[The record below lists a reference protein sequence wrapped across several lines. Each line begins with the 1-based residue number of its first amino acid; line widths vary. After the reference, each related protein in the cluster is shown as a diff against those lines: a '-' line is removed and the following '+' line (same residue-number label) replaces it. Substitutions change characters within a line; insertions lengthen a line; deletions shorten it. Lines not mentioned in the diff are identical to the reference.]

1 MEAILLCNSIAY
13 FARARPHQLAC
24 VDMATNEKLTYA
36 DFDARTARMALAL
49 DRMMGSVGL
58 SGRRVAVLARNSV
71 ELLCLHV
78 ACRRLGAVFVPL
90 NWRLSGNELA
100 SILRVAEPV
109 LILIHPDFSA
119 LASDLHEGA
128 PAARLASFGP
138 GGDLARA
145 MAAVTRAHQVP
156 RRMRGDEIVTLLF
169 TSGTTGRPKGVV
181 ITGDNAHASARN
193 YALSVNIDASTVFLC
208 DMPLF
213 HVVGLFTSCGSVLE
227 AGGTLLLSPQ
237 FSAEATQRW
246 IADPALGVTHYF
258 CVPQMA
264 QMLRSAPGFDPLPF
278 RRLKALQTGGAPH
291 AAHAIGE
298 WIDDGVR
305 CVDGFG
311 MTEAG
316 TVLGV
321 PPHDFALLRRKAG
334 TVGVPAPHIEVRV
347 VDRKG
352 MDVEVDAVG
361 ELWVRGPSVTPG
373 YWHDKLA
380 TNTAFRDGWLRTG
393 DAASVDK
400 DGFFTVVDRWKD
412 MYISGGENVYPAEVE
427 AVLLEIPGV
436 SEAAVVGIADPK
448 WGEAG
453 SAYLVM
459 AAEVDFSLDVILM
472 HCRRKLAR
480 YKIPKEIHVVDALPR
495 TASGKLKKDL
505 LRKAGPPRP
514 GQATAA
520 YRRS

>member
-1 MEAILLCNSIAY
+1 VLCDSIAY
-13 FARARPHQLAC
+13 FARARPHKLAC
-24 VDMATNEKLTYA
+24 VELATGEKLSYA
-36 DFDARTARMALAL
+36 QLELRCARMAYAL
-49 DRMMGSVGL
+49 DRIMGNVGL

-71 ELLCLHV
+71 ELLCLHL

-90 NWRLSGNELA
+90 NWRLSGAELG
-100 SILRVAEPV
+100 SIVRLAEPV
-109 LILIHPDFSA
+109 LILVHPDFSA
-119 LASDLHEGA
+119 LASELHEGA
-128 PAARLASFGP
+128 PLARLAGFGP
-138 GGDLARA
+138 NGELARA
-145 MAAVTRAHQVP
+145 MEGSPRGVQVP
-156 RRMRGDEIVTLLF
+156 RRMKGDEIVTLLF

-193 YALSVNIDASTVFLC
+193 YALSVNIDGSSVMLC

-213 HVVGLFTSCGSVLE
+213 HVVGLFTICGSVLE
-227 AGGTLLLSPQ
+227 AGGTLLLSAQ
-237 FSAEATQRW
+237 FSAEATQKW

-264 QMLRSAPGFDPLPF
+264 QMLRHAKGFDPQPF

-321 PPHDFALLRRKAG
+321 PPDDFALLRRKAG
-334 TVGVPAPHIEVRV
+334 TVGVPAAHIQVRV

-352 MDVEVDAVG
+352 MDVGVGEVG

-373 YWHDKLA
+373 YWRDKLA
-380 TNTAFRDGWLRTG
+380 TNSAFRDGWLRTG
-393 DAASVDK
+393 DAASRDPE
-400 DGFFTVVDRWKD
+400 GYFTVVDRWKD
-412 MYISGGENVYPAEVE
+412 MYISGGENVYPAEIE
-427 AVLLEIPGV
+427 SVLLEIPGV
-436 SEAAVVGIADPK
+436 VEAAVIGISDEK
-448 WGEAG
+448 WGETG
-453 SAYLVM
+453 CAYLVM
-459 AAEVDFSLDVILM
+459 AADAQFAPDLILM

-480 YKIPKEIHVVDALPR
+480 YKIPKEIQVVDALPR

-505 LRKAGPPRP
+505 LRKPGPAVAGAPTVA
-514 GQATAA
+514 G
-520 YRRS
+520 RRG